1 MKRIRGNA
9 IRTLGLLA
17 VLAVIGGGSAVL
29 AQPVAYKGHIGDLR
43 GIAEV
48 QGSWQYYYQG
58 ELSSFHVDA
67 WKDADGNVEGHY
79 YASLPALGLRIRGP
93 VTCLNVADDR
103 AWIAGGADQ
112 IWSAHTDFNWVLAS
126 ETWFQVLDN
135 SNFNGP
141 AAANADI
148 TTSIGAAEAPAGTD
162 WCNEMPDMRFP
173 FQVMS
178 GNVIVRDGQ

>member
-1 MKRIRGNA
+1 MRLIRKRYVRA
-9 IRTLGLLA
+9 FGLLA
-17 VLAVIGGGSAVL
+17 VVAVILGGGTVL
-29 AQPVAYKGHIGDLR
+29 AQPSAYKGHIGELQ
-43 GIAEV
+43 GVAEV
-48 QGSWQYYYQG
+48 QGSWQYYFRG
-58 ELSSFHVDA
+58 ELASFHVHA
-67 WKDADGNVEGHY
+67 SKDAEGNVEGHY

-93 VTCLNVADDR
+93 VTCLNVVDNR

-112 IWSAHTDFNWVLAS
+112 IWSAETDFNWVLSS

-135 SNFNGP
+135 SDFNGP

-148 TTSIGAAEAPAGTD
+148 TTSIGAAAAPAGMD